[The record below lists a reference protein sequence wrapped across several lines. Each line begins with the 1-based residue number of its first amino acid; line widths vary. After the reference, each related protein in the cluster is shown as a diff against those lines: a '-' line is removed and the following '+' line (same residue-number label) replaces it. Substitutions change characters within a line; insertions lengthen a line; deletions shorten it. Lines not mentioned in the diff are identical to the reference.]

1 LGVSYEGLVP
11 ARKNDTV
18 SAGLVQ
24 AQASKYAPSS
34 GTEELFEL
42 NYAWT
47 HSRYLAITPHYQYI
61 WKQENGN
68 HRNATVLGVQIAL
81 TL

>member
-1 LGVSYEGLVP
+1 MSYEGLVP
-11 ARKNDTV
+11 TRKNDTV

-24 AQASKYAPSS
+24 AQASRYAPSNS
-34 GTEELFEL
+34 TEELFEL
-42 NYAWT
+42 NYVWT

-61 WKQENGN
+61 WKREDGN
-68 HRNATVLGVQIAL
+68 RRNATVLGVQIAL